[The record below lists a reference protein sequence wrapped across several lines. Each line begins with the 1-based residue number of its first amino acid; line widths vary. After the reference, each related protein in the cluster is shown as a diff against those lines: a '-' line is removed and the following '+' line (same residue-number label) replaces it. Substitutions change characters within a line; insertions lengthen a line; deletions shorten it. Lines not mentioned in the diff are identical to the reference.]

1 MMNNCVVEMGF
12 HKSNVGRV
20 TYNPFQIVG
29 KYKSKLIITCQ
40 EERDLKGFKCMT
52 VSLDGFKK
60 FISNWNQFFMNRLH

>member
-20 TYNPFQIVG
+20 TYNPFQIG

-40 EERDLKGFKCMT
+40 EEKVVSCT
-52 VSLDGFKK
+52 VF
-60 FISNWNQFFMNRLH
+60 